1 MAPPM
6 NSPNRS
12 IMINISNTTLDSSNM
27 TSSISRNFTLSEEG
41 DEFGLYSVASQDLPN
56 EGDIFSCVYS
66 FFDLCVGEIGDKS

>member
-27 TSSISRNFTLSEEG
+27 TSAVRMSCTLSEEG
-41 DEFGLYSVASQDLPN
+41 DEFGLDSVASQDLPN

-66 FFDLCVGEIGDKS
+66 FFDLCVGKIGDKS